1 MGITSKIVIMKYFL
15 AICVSALLMSFGV
28 FAQGNNFTKHTVLK
42 GETIRD
48 IATKYKVTPFDIYR
62 LNPDSQAGVKEND
75 VILIPA
81 SAVKEAPVTV
91 VATKPKST
99 SGNQKSHVIK
109 PKETLYSI
117 SKEYNVT
124 VEDLKKSNADI
135 LKEGLKTG
143 QTLVIPDATV
153 VAIIETKAPKSVPV
167 VAKKVEEKIAS
178 PKTDK
183 VVYHVV
189 EPKETKF
196 GIAKKYGITVQELE
210 QKNPEIIANL
220 TIGYK
225 LIISGSDS
233 KLEEVKT
240 KIAKPEV
247 AKPEIKKP
255 EVQKPKAVVKEVV
268 KEEVQKVEP
277 VKKAKI
283 TGFENHEVKPKETL
297 YSLSQTF
304 GVSKEELI
312 TLNPA
317 LKDGVK
323 IGMILKVP
331 SKNAAPIS
339 VPVVNVSSSKFPDLT
354 KTLKKSD
361 KKLLALLIPFNASKI
376 QGDTLNSIAVRLKKD
391 SFLNMTLDF
400 YSGALMAIDSA
411 KTLGLN
417 VDVKIF
423 DSEETKL
430 FSNVPTI
437 IASNNLQ
444 EADAIIGPFYQQ
456 YVEKAAELLG
466 DKNVPIISP
475 LSKEIGKSYSN
486 LYQAMPSIE
495 TAKNAMVDFM
505 LAKNGNIIVVSDL
518 KKLSNKEFFIKK
530 NPDTKFAALT
540 ETGELN
546 VDNLKSLLAKD
557 KLNYI
562 VLDSHKTGIIL
573 ATTNALLTQMSNF
586 QIQLAIVE
594 PNETLDF
601 EEISMKRLTILKML
615 YPSLTRESNTP
626 NALAFENEYKVKNKI
641 FPSQFAIRGFDIT
654 LDTML
659 RLSQGKTFEA
669 SVNED
674 KTEQV
679 ESKFDYAKKPTG
691 GYVNKGIYIMEYQ
704 DDLSVKQV
712 N

>member
-1 MGITSKIVIMKYFL
+1 MGITSKIEIMKYFV
-15 AICVSALLMSFGV
+15 AIFVSALLMSFGV
-28 FAQGNNFTKHTVLK
+28 FAQVNNFTKHTVLK
-42 GETIRD
+42 GETIKD

-62 LNPDSQAGVKEND
+62 LNPDSQTGVKESD
-75 VILIPA
+75 VILIPT
-81 SAVKEAPVTV
+81 STVKEAPVSV

-99 SGNQKSHVIK
+99 SGNQKLHVSK

-124 VEDLKKSNADI
+124 VEDLKKSNAAI

-143 QTLVIPDATV
+143 QTLVIPNATV
-153 VAIIETKAPKSVPV
+153 VAIVEPKVAKSVPV
-167 VAKKVEEKIAS
+167 LAKKVEEKSAT

-210 QKNPEIIANL
+210 QKNPEIVANL

-233 KLEEVKT
+233 KLEEGKP
-240 KIAKPEV
+240 KIAKPE
-247 AKPEIKKP
+247 I
-255 EVQKPKAVVKEVV
+255 QKTKAVVKEVV
-268 KEEVQKVEP
+268 KEEVLKIEP
-277 VKKAKI
+277 TKKAKV

-297 YSLSQTF
+297 YSLCQTF

-317 LKDGVK
+317 LIDGVK

-331 SKNAAPIS
+331 SKNAAPIT

-437 IASNNLQ
+437 ISSNNLQ

-456 YVEKAAELLG
+456 YVEKAAEILG

-475 LSKEIGKSYSN
+475 LSKEMGKSYSN
-486 LYQAMPSIE
+486 LYQAMPSNE
-495 TAKNAMVDFM
+495 TAKNAMIDFM

-518 KKLSNKEFFIKK
+518 KKLSKREFFIKK

-573 ATTNALLTQMSNF
+573 AATNALLTQMSNF

-626 NALAFENEYKVKNKI
+626 SALAFGNQYKSKNKI

-669 SVNED
+669 SVNQD